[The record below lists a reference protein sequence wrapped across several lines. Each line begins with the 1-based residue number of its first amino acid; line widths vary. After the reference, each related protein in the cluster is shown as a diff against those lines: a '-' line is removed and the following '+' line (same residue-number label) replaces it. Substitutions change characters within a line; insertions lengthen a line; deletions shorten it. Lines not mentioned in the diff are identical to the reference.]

1 MKKILAL
8 CLVAIMTFPVVA
20 QTKETTPEF
29 DGYLFAYFEGKGRYS
44 EQEQLRFAVSA
55 DAVNW
60 KALNNNRPIISS
72 EEISQTGGIRDPY
85 LVRGEEDRFY
95 MVATDMF
102 TRKDGWETN
111 PGIILMKSDNL
122 IDWSHSIIDLAKLYP
137 KKFGK
142 VKWVWAPQVIY
153 DRKAGKYLVYFTV
166 RLYGEK
172 EGKLD
177 FYSAYANKDFTG
189 FEDEPKLMFSPK
201 YGGIDG
207 DII

>member
-85 LVRGEEDRFY
+85 LVRERF
-95 MVATDMF
+95 
-102 TRKDGWETN
+102 
-111 PGIILMKSDNL
+111 PS
-122 IDWSHSIIDLAKLYP
+122 
-137 KKFGK
+137 
-142 VKWVWAPQVIY
+142 
-153 DRKAGKYLVYFTV
+153 
-166 RLYGEK
+166 
-172 EGKLD
+172 
-177 FYSAYANKDFTG
+177 
-189 FEDEPKLMFSPK
+189 
-201 YGGIDG
+201 
-207 DII
+207 